1 MAFWFFP
8 HRVFLNSAN
17 SPKGTNSLSRTH
29 QITQIRMAFE
39 DELCQQYSKLIR
51 IWTMKP
57 ELYREIWRI
66 PSSNLADLVMSL
78 CQTKPENSIYVS
90 FQSTK
95 ITNSLQIKS
104 WLNSLT
110 KVIMSYNGTTSPSC
124 LILFFS
130 LSLSQVAFR
139 KSLQTSRCYEDGL
152 F

>member
-1 MAFWFFP
+1 MFP
-8 HRVFLNSAN
+8 HRIFLNSAN
-17 SPKGTNSLSRTH
+17 SPKGTNSPSRTH
-29 QITQIRMAFE
+29 QITQIRVAFE
-39 DELCQQYSKLIR
+39 DELCQQHSKLIR

-57 ELYREIWRI
+57 ELYPEIRRI

-78 CQTKPENSIYVS
+78 CQIKPENSIYVS

-95 ITNSLQIKS
+95 ITNSLQLKS

-139 KSLQTSRCYEDGL
+139 KSLQTSHCYEDGL